1 MGRSRT
7 AVPANVTRLG
17 ARIERWRKQ
26 RVQGRP
32 MPAKLWEAAARLARA
47 HGVYAVARAL
57 RVDYGALK
65 ARVAEDAGA
74 GARRLGRSEGGFVEI
89 DPVQLVRGL
98 APGEAVIEVW
108 EQDGTRLLIRVPG
121 EQAVDLVALVQ
132 AFRRPRS

>member
-1 MGRSRT
+1 MGRGRT
-7 AVPANVTRLG
+7 ALPTNVTRLG
-17 ARIERWRKQ
+17 ARIARWRKH
-26 RVQGRP
+26 RVAGQP
-32 MPAKLWEAAARLARA
+32 MPAELWEAAVRLARA
-47 HGVYAVARAL
+47 HGIYPVARAL
-57 RVDYGALK
+57 RIDYGALK
-65 ARVAEDAGA
+65 ARVVECIGGGA
-74 GARRLGRSEGGFVEI
+74 IRPERTESRFVEI